1 LVFPLNLVQ
10 SKRNTSLLLIGAIA
24 ASLLPSVILC
34 QSDSSWNDPQTLAI
48 VQRGQELRSQLI
60 LDSLF
65 KNYQAEATGHVYF
78 FADGPLSENRIL
90 VKADQVALDIY
101 WSAPNKTRQVIVGQR
116 EEKMLPTNIQYHL
129 DHLTVVQ
136 DNFGDSFYL
145 GGGDEIRG
153 LAHPLS
159 INATG
164 IYDFKISDSIS
175 IAIPDSEDIKVYHLN
190 LRPKKPEDPGV
201 MGSIYLQNTTGA
213 IVRMNVTFTA
223 SSYIDESLDFIRII
237 TDNSVWNGKHWL
249 PYDQKIEIRREST
262 LFDLPVGT
270 TIQTHF
276 RIGNYKFNQDF
287 PSPFFSGP
295 AVASLSTLEKDRYI
309 FNTDL
314 LGDLSDANRTSAM
327 DMDEIRKLA
336 LQLSGTQ
343 SLDNFNKSRLF
354 VPNISSI
361 YRRNRAE
368 GSVFGT
374 GGTAHILPDWK
385 IQSSFGYSRGTES
398 PTLSNTL
405 TKEQAEGHFSFQAFW
420 NNLNDM
426 GMVLPGS
433 SGAMNTLAT
442 FLMQKDYL
450 DPYFS
455 SGLKVEKSWNLGPN
469 DLIELSG
476 GWERHRS
483 AVNTMVGYPHRS
495 GLNREIRSIND
506 GINRYLELNYTS
518 NSIDNDLQA
527 LLTSRLGKIT
537 NDLYANFYSDIQA
550 QQYWSALKVDLKAR
564 LRAGISLGTN
574 SPQFQYL
581 LGGRHTLPGYNYR
594 SFGGHRFGLLVSEI
608 SRSIWFPWMTL
619 RIFGSTGITG
629 DTSSRPSLRSP
640 TLSSEP
646 ARSIMPT
653 NGFKTSFGMGLGFG
667 WDLLH
672 FNVGRGVHQEGDWE
686 ITISADHR
694 FWHWL

>member
-1 LVFPLNLVQ
+1 MVFPLNLVQ
-10 SKRNTSLLLIGAIA
+10 SRRNTSLLLIGAIA

-78 FADGPLSENRIL
+78 FADGPLSENRVL

-101 WSAPNKTRQVIVGQR
+101 WSAPNKTRQVIIGQR
-116 EEKMLPTNIQYHL
+116 DEKMLPTNIQYHL

-159 INATG
+159 VNATG

-223 SSYIDESLDFIRII
+223 NSYIDESLDFIRII

-295 AVASLSTLEKDRYI
+295 TVTSLSTLEKDRYI

-314 LGDLSDANRTSAM
+314 LGDLSDANRTSAV

-343 SLDNFNKSRLF
+343 S
-354 VPNISSI
+354 
-361 YRRNRAE
+361 
-368 GSVFGT
+368 
-374 GGTAHILPDWK
+374 
-385 IQSSFGYSRGTES
+385 
-398 PTLSNTL
+398 
-405 TKEQAEGHFSFQAFW
+405 
-420 NNLNDM
+420 
-426 GMVLPGS
+426 
-433 SGAMNTLAT
+433 
-442 FLMQKDYL
+442 
-450 DPYFS
+450 
-455 SGLKVEKSWNLGPN
+455 
-469 DLIELSG
+469 
-476 GWERHRS
+476 
-483 AVNTMVGYPHRS
+483 
-495 GLNREIRSIND
+495 
-506 GINRYLELNYTS
+506 
-518 NSIDNDLQA
+518 
-527 LLTSRLGKIT
+527 
-537 NDLYANFYSDIQA
+537 
-550 QQYWSALKVDLKAR
+550 
-564 LRAGISLGTN
+564 
-574 SPQFQYL
+574 
-581 LGGRHTLPGYNYR
+581 
-594 SFGGHRFGLLVSEI
+594 
-608 SRSIWFPWMTL
+608 
-619 RIFGSTGITG
+619 
-629 DTSSRPSLRSP
+629 
-640 TLSSEP
+640 
-646 ARSIMPT
+646 
-653 NGFKTSFGMGLGFG
+653 
-667 WDLLH
+667 
-672 FNVGRGVHQEGDWE
+672 
-686 ITISADHR
+686 
-694 FWHWL
+694 